1 MFIEQAYKGNNKWWR
16 VLLTALLTSGVFI
29 ANFIMYFVSSKE
41 QLQAAYDLMKDIP
54 NNLSLII
61 NLFPFVFLLGLLFL
75 LVYVLNNRSILSLT
89 TTRVKVDF
97 KRIFFSFGLIYLGSL
112 IFGSLLTLYF
122 HSNDYS
128 YRAIGASGAVTGVLY
143 SAILLQPNMDL
154 YLFFIPIP
162 IPAYIFGIGYLLY
175 SIYGMKAKR
184 DNIGHTAHFGGAI
197 GGYLIT
203 LLKEPHLLIDN
214 LEMVILLAIPIV
226 LLFIL
231 AKLGKI

>member
-1 MFIEQAYKGNNKWWR
+1 MNMI
-16 VLLTALLTSGVFI
+16 LI
-29 ANFIMYFVSSKE
+29 A
-41 QLQAAYDLMKDIP
+41 
-54 NNLSLII
+54 II
-61 NLFPFVFLLGLLFL
+61 
-75 LVYVLNNRSILSLT
+75 VLNLIVSFKGFDDIVFFRKYEFHIGSILSGEQIRMVSSAFLHADISHLAFNMLT
-89 TTRVKVDF
+89 LYFFAPVVYTYLGD
-97 KRIFFSFGLIYLGSL
+97 FSFALIYVGSL
-112 IFGSLLTLYF
+112 LSGSLLTLFF
-122 HSNDYS
+122 HKNEYS

-143 SAILLQPNMDL
+143 SAILLQPDMSL

-203 LLKEPHLLIDN
+203 LINEPQMFTDN
-214 LEMVILLAIPIV
+214 TGMVILLAIPIF

-231 AKLGKI
+231 EKMGKL

>member
-1 MFIEQAYKGNNKWWR
+1 MN
-16 VLLTALLTSGVFI
+16 VLLISIIVLTIFISFKGFEDTVFFRKYEFHIGSIRSGEQFRMI
-29 ANFIMYFVSSKE
+29 SSAFLHADIGHLAFNMLTLYFFAPVV
-41 QLQAAYDLMKDIP
+41 YGY
-54 NNLSLII
+54 
-61 NLFPFVFLLGLLFL
+61 LGTL
-75 LVYVLNNRSILSLT
+75 
-89 TTRVKVDF
+89 
-97 KRIFFSFGLIYLGSL
+97 SFGFIYIGSL
-112 IFGSLLTLYF
+112 LFGSLLTLYF
-122 HSNDYS
+122 HSNEYS

-154 YLFFIPIP
+154 FLFFIPIP

-175 SIYGMKAKR
+175 SIYGMKTKR

-203 LLKEPHLLIDN
+203 LLKEPHLLFDHLN
-214 LEMVILLAIPIV
+214 MVILLAIPIV